1 MKISSWISSIIP
13 LISYCNP
20 KLYAEIFLIYV
31 TGRSKKWLL
40 LHDDYLLNSYQIISL
55 KKCVDRLCMGEP
67 VCYIVK
73 ECEFWS
79 LPLILNNDV
88 FIPRPETE
96 ILVEKLLDKLS
107 INCSS
112 KILEL
117 GTGSGAISLAIAKE
131 RPFSKI
137 IAVDYSINSIRLAK
151 YNAMMLKLNNVSFF
165 LSDWYVIFDSIKFE
179 YIISNP
185 PYLSIHDINCNN
197 SLKFEP
203 YGALFSKYDGIYD
216 IEFIINNSS
225 KYLYNNGWLLLEHS
239 YNQKNIVQD
248 IFYNNNFVNIFTFKD
263 YHGHD
268 RVTLGMK
275 Y

>member
-1 MKISSWISSIIP
+1 MKISSWLSSVIP
-13 LISYCNP
+13 LISYYNP
-20 KLYAEIFLIYV
+20 KFYAEIFLIYV

-40 LHDDYLLNSYQIISL
+40 LHDDYLLNSYQIKSL
-55 KKCVDRLCMGEP
+55 KKCIDRLCIGEP

-79 LPLILNNDV
+79 LSLMLNNYV

-96 ILVEKLLDKLS
+96 ILVEKLLNMLP
-107 INCSS
+107 INYNG

-131 RPFSKI
+131 RPSSNI
-137 IAVDYSINSIRLAK
+137 IAIDSSINSIRLAK
-151 YNAMMLKLNNVSFF
+151 YNSMLLKLNNISFF
-165 LSDWYVIFDSIKFE
+165 LSDWYFIFDSIKFE

-185 PYLSIHDINCNN
+185 PYLSINDIDCNN

-203 YGALFSKYDGIYD
+203 YNALFSKHDGIYD

-225 KYLYNNGWLLLEHS
+225 KYLYNNGWLLLEHG
-239 YNQKNIVQD
+239 YNQKKIVQD
-248 IFYNNNFVNIFTFKD
+248 IFYENNFINIFTFKD